1 MFCHFKFKF
10 LLENAELVR
19 ALVKP
24 QPVNSLLVQPDQIR
38 MHFLNILPQN
48 FRTPKSILLL
58 ITNSFLNFC
67 QLLAHPHFNSLA
79 FLVHLRLNP
88 AN

>member
-1 MFCHFKFKF
+1 MFCHFKFQFF
-10 LLENAELVR
+10 LKNAELVR

-38 MHFLNILPQN
+38 MHFLNILPQS
-48 FRTPKSILLL
+48 FLTPHNILLL

-67 QLLAHPHFNSLA
+67 QLLAHPQFNALT
-79 FLVHLRLNP
+79 FLVHLRLDKEY
-88 AN
+88 